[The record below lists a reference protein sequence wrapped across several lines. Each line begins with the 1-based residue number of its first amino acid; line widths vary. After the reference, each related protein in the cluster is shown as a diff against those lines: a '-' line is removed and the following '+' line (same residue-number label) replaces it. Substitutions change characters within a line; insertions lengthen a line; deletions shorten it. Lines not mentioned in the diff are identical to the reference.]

1 VAPCWG
7 DERLQATD
15 AGRPAGFTT
24 GPVDGAA
31 DATTTDDRLDPVGAR
46 RPRLGRICQNSGTR
60 SPVTDRADDDRSAVP
75 GVPSSFRGEEPGQV
89 AQHERT
95 AGPTRPA
102 DPASGTGAMPDPDA
116 PHEEPNLSYIPALD
130 GMRAFAVLGVM
141 AFHGGIPWLV
151 GGYLGVD
158 AFFVLSGFL
167 ITSLLV
173 NEWHRLRTIRL
184 GAFWARRARR
194 LLPALLLVLLFV
206 ACYAA
211 FIVPRGTYPNL
222 RLDSLSTLFYV
233 ANWHFIL
240 IGSSYF
246 NQTGLPSPLTHTW

>member
-1 VAPCWG
+1 M
-7 DERLQATD
+7 
-15 AGRPAGFTT
+15 
-24 GPVDGAA
+24 
-31 DATTTDDRLDPVGAR
+31 
-46 RPRLGRICQNSGTR
+46 
-60 SPVTDRADDDRSAVP
+60 
-75 GVPSSFRGEEPGQV
+75 

-95 AGPTRPA
+95 AGPTRA
-102 DPASGTGAMPDPDA
+102 DDPASATGAVPDPDA

-158 AFFVLSGFL
+158 TFFVLSGFL
-167 ITSLLV
+167 ITTLLLERV
-173 NEWHRLRTIRL
+173 APATDDIKL

-211 FIVPRGTYPNL
+211 FIVPHGHVPGPSARRPVDAVLRGQLALHPDRDRAT
-222 RLDSLSTLFYV
+222 
-233 ANWHFIL
+233 
-240 IGSSYF
+240 SSRP
-246 NQTGLPSPLTHTW
+246 GRRPC